1 MALQSELAGVEKILV
16 LNRIDIP
23 EVAESSD
30 ELKAYADERGL
41 PFFAISAVTGAGVS
55 ALINY
60 LGESIVRS
68 RQGDD
73 PSA

>member
-1 MALQSELAGVEKILV
+1 MALHNPELAGVEKILV

-41 PFFAISAVTGAGVS
+41 PFC
-55 ALINY
+55 
-60 LGESIVRS
+60 
-68 RQGDD
+68 D
-73 PSA
+73 